1 MKTELIERAKA
12 ECPKFFKQ
20 LKKYA
25 LTIGG
30 SAVAVV
36 VANSSLSL
44 NLNPTLISILGYVIA
59 ACAAVAGTAQL
70 TRSDNS

>member
-1 MKTELIERAKA
+1 MSEIADRVKA
-12 ECPKFFKQ
+12 ECPKFFKK

-25 LTIGG
+25 ISVGG

-44 NLNPTLISILGYVIA
+44 NLNATLISILGYLIA
-59 ACAAVAGTAQL
+59 VCAAVAGTAQL
-70 TRSDNS
+70 TRDNK